1 MQKTIVLD
9 VERSNL
15 FWRIQEF
22 IHSTLKEKKWQFH
35 LMKWEGEGS
44 FTL

>member
-1 MQKTIVLD
+1 MHKTIVL
-9 VERSNL
+9 EL
-15 FWRIQEF
+15 KEATYLEGFLF
-22 IHSTLKEKKWQFH
+22 IHSTLKEEKWQFH